1 MFILNLFE
9 QKKKQFFALFKKNF
23 LYNNVTVNLD
33 NMPAELLFL
42 DEDDEMNIEEETN
55 DLAIDSSEK
64 TIETII
70 LHRSSSVSC
79 QLVSQSFF

>member
-1 MFILNLFE
+1 
-9 QKKKQFFALFKKNF
+9 
-23 LYNNVTVNLD
+23 
-33 NMPAELLFL
+33 MPAGLLFL
-42 DEDDEMNIEEETN
+42 DVDDEMNIEEETN

>member
-1 MFILNLFE
+1 MAI
-9 QKKKQFFALFKKNF
+9 
-23 LYNNVTVNLD
+23 NLD

-64 TIETII
+64 TIETSI
-70 LHRSSSVSC
+70 LHPSSSVSC

>member
-1 MFILNLFE
+1 
-9 QKKKQFFALFKKNF
+9 
-23 LYNNVTVNLD
+23 
-33 NMPAELLFL
+33 MPAELLFL

-79 QLVSQSFF
+79 QLVSQSFFWHSLVLERKLDRNHLSKQIINNLTYF